1 MKLGEL
7 AARLECK
14 LEGAPDLEISGVAG
28 MEEAQA
34 GQITFLSNPKYRSK
48 LGATQATAIIAGS
61 DVDTLGKAT
70 LRSADPYMSFAQALE
85 VFYPFQRPAAGI
97 HPTAVIAPD
106 VKLGRNASIGAY
118 VVIEA
123 GAEIGDDCIL
133 KSHVTIYPRVKI
145 GHRFFAHSHS
155 TVRENVC
162 IGNDVILQ
170 NGVVIG
176 GDGFGFVPRP
186 DGTFYKIPQTG
197 IVVIEDG
204 VEVQANSCIDR
215 AAVGETRLHRGVKV
229 DNLVQVAH
237 GCDIGE
243 NSLLCSQVG
252 VSGSAK
258 LGRNVILTGQVGVVG
273 HLTIGDRVIA
283 TPQTGIPNDVPPNT
297 TVSGTPAIDHTLW
310 LKASAAYKRLPE
322 MFAGFRKLKGLLEK
336 DKS

>member
-1 MKLGEL
+1 
-7 AARLECK
+7 
-14 LEGAPDLEISGVAG
+14 
-28 MEEAQA
+28 
-34 GQITFLSNPKYRSK
+34 SNPKYRSK
-48 LGATQATAIIAGS
+48 LGTTQATAIIAGS
-61 DVDTLGKAT
+61 DVDTLGKPT
-70 LRSADPYMSFAQALE
+70 LRSADPYMSFARALE

-106 VKLGRNASIGAY
+106 VKLGRNASIGPY

-123 GAEIGDDCIL
+123 GAEIGDDCVL
-133 KSHVTIYPRVKI
+133 KSLVTIYPGVKI
-145 GHRFFAHSHS
+145 GHRFFAHSHAP
-155 TVRENVC
+155 VRENVR

-215 AAVGETRLHRGVKV
+215 AAVGETRLRRGVKV

-252 VSGSAK
+252 ISGSAK
-258 LGRNVILTGQVGVVG
+258 LGRNVILTGQVGVAG
-273 HLTIGDRVIA
+273 HLTIGDHVIV
-283 TPQTGIPNDVPPNT
+283 TPQSGVPNDVPPHT
-297 TVSGTPAIDHTLW
+297 TISGSPAVAHDLW
-310 LKASAAYKRLPE
+310 LKASAVYRRLPE
-322 MFAGFRKLKGLLEK
+322 MFATFRKLKALVEK
-336 DKS
+336 EMP